1 MQDQNISDVLGTAIR
16 FNNPLL
22 SQKSKSKIGRAIY
35 IEPAAEEFLL
45 DLNGY
50 DQLQVCKGIEAL
62 ASTPSPQDGMAST
75 LRPDFLK
82 AKFASASIFNYV
94 IKYRISSSAVIVTSI
109 KLNKDILG
117 AQKDSSKE
125 RSALYEIERIGKV
138 KFTSSSSLSEI
149 ESLKDD
155 SWRAKGAVRKVV
167 TRHAAVNG
175 MLNDYRKAGWLMGV
189 HADVAFG
196 KDEFDSFTLFHN
208 PSQTAKL
215 DFYESVRD
223 NLGVTTENAKQ
234 LSAILRQVQQDGQPV
249 KWVVHSQGGIIFKQ
263 ALAYHLKHYSG
274 QSLNLNSVVF
284 HAGGNNKRV
293 TDKLLNKVGIRRE
306 APDRD
311 NPFDM
316 VPNLAGFNHLSPAA
330 ITRSLRFSKKVAG
343 ENSSIAESPHTLPFL
358 TLEAYHHFLVL
369 AGDFKSAKYV
379 DRYMQK
385 QARKGH

>member
-1 MQDQNISDVLGTAIR
+1 MQTEHNSDILGTAIR
-16 FNNPLL
+16 FNNPILN
-22 SQKSKSKIGRAIY
+22 SKSKGKHGRTIY
-35 IEPAAEEFLL
+35 IEPAAQEFLL

-50 DQLQVCKGIEAL
+50 DQMQVCKGIEAL

-82 AKFASASIFNYV
+82 AKLANASIFNYL
-94 IKYRISSSAVIVTSI
+94 IKYGISSSAIIIHSI

-117 AQKDSSKE
+117 SQQDSSME
-125 RSALYEIERIGKV
+125 RAALYEIERIGKT
-138 KFTSSSSLSEI
+138 KFTSASTLSEI
-149 ESLKDD
+149 ESLKDE

-175 MLNDYRKAGWLMGV
+175 MLNDFRKAGWLMGV
-189 HADVAFG
+189 HADVAFN
-196 KDEFDSFTLFHN
+196 KDEFNSFTLFHN

-223 NLGVTTENAKQ
+223 NLGATTENAKQ

-249 KWVVHSQGGIIFKQ
+249 KWIVHSQGGIIFKQ
-263 ALAYHLKHYSG
+263 AIAYHLKHYAG
-274 QSLNLNSVVF
+274 QSLNLNSVAF
-284 HAGGNNKRV
+284 HSGGNNKKI
-293 TDKLLNKVGIRRE
+293 TNKLLDKVGIRRE

-330 ITRSLRFSKKVAG
+330 VCRSLRFSKKVAG
-343 ENSSIAESPHTLPFL
+343 ENTSIAESPHTLPFL
-358 TLEAYHHFLVL
+358 SLEAYHHFLIL
-369 AGDFKSAKYV
+369 AGDFNSAKHV

-385 QARKGH
+385 HMRK

>member
-1 MQDQNISDVLGTAIR
+1 MQTEHNSDILGTAIR
-16 FNNPLL
+16 FNNPILN
-22 SQKSKSKIGRAIY
+22 SKSKGKHGRTIY
-35 IEPAAEEFLL
+35 IEPAAQEFLL

-50 DQLQVCKGIEAL
+50 DQMQVCKGIEAL

-82 AKFASASIFNYV
+82 AKLANASIFNYL
-94 IKYRISSSAVIVTSI
+94 IKYGISSSAIIIHSI

-117 AQKDSSKE
+117 SQQDSSME
-125 RSALYEIERIGKV
+125 RAALYEIERIGKT
-138 KFTSSSSLSEI
+138 KFTSASTLSEI
-149 ESLKDD
+149 ESLKDE

-175 MLNDYRKAGWLMGV
+175 MLNDFRKAGWLMGV
-189 HADVAFG
+189 HADVAFN
-196 KDEFDSFTLFHN
+196 KDEFNSFTLFHN

-223 NLGVTTENAKQ
+223 NLGATTENAKQ

-249 KWVVHSQGGIIFKQ
+249 KWIVHSQGGIIFKQ
-263 ALAYHLKHYSG
+263 AIAYHLKHYAG
-274 QSLNLNSVVF
+274 QSLNLNSVAF
-284 HAGGNNKRV
+284 HSGGNNKKI
-293 TDKLLNKVGIRRE
+293 TNKLLDKVGIRRE

-330 ITRSLRFSKKVAG
+330 VCRSLRFSKKVAG
-343 ENSSIAESPHTLPFL
+343 ENTSIAESPHTLPFL
-358 TLEAYHHFLVL
+358 SLEAYHHFLIL
-369 AGDFKSAKYV
+369 AGDFNSAKHV
-379 DRYMQK
+379 NRYMQK
-385 QARKGH
+385 HMRK

>member
-1 MQDQNISDVLGTAIR
+1 MQTEHNSDILGTAIR
-16 FNNPLL
+16 FNNPILN
-22 SQKSKSKIGRAIY
+22 SKSNGKHGRTIY
-35 IEPAAEEFLL
+35 IEPAAQEFLL

-50 DQLQVCKGIEAL
+50 DQVQVCKGIEAL

-82 AKFASASIFNYV
+82 AKLANASIFNYL
-94 IKYRISSSAVIVTSI
+94 IKYGISSSAISINSI

-117 AQKDSSKE
+117 SQKDSSME
-125 RSALYEIERIGKV
+125 RAALYEIERIGKT
-138 KFTSSSSLSEI
+138 KFTSASTLSEI
-149 ESLKDD
+149 ESLKDE

-175 MLNDYRKAGWLMGV
+175 MLNDFRKAGWLMGV
-189 HADVAFG
+189 HADVAFN
-196 KDEFDSFTLFHN
+196 KDEFNSFTLFHN

-223 NLGVTTENAKQ
+223 NLGATTENAKQ

-249 KWVVHSQGGIIFKQ
+249 KWIVHSQGGIIFKQ
-263 ALAYHLKHYSG
+263 AIAYHLKHYSG

-284 HAGGNNKRV
+284 HSGGNNKRI
-293 TDKLLNKVGIRRE
+293 TNKLLDKVGIRRE

-330 ITRSLRFSKKVAG
+330 VCRSLRFSKKVAG
-343 ENSSIAESPHTLPFL
+343 ENTSIAESPHTLPFL
-358 TLEAYHHFLVL
+358 SLEAYHHFLVL
-369 AGDFKSAKYV
+369 AGDFKSAKHV

-385 QARKGH
+385 HTRK